1 MSRGHVKGYLTI
13 YLSLT
18 LTVMLSLCLTLIE
31 GARRS
36 SIRLETECV
45 TDIGLHSVL
54 GEYHRELFRQYN
66 LFYVDSSYGTGL
78 PTYCNTQ
85 ARLEDYIRQNLDLE
99 TSGYFDFV
107 YKDLLGVEILDV
119 YIGKVAFASD
129 DEGRRIQKKAAKA
142 MLDEVGVGLVDD
154 VLDWVGVVEQD
165 KLQEYDVTVKR
176 QQVNHDIEERINAKK
191 EEDEEKWYSIEMPD
205 LLGYLNGLLSEGLLL
220 SVLEGEKISTQVI
233 EPSEYISAR
242 RKNGALNVGN
252 AMVTESV
259 TPVERVL
266 FHTYLLRH
274 TGYYGKEKAGGL
286 LRYQVEYLLN
296 GKSSDKENLTGT
308 MWKLCALRSAAN
320 LLFLYKDEKKVAA
333 AQAVAKAAAAV
344 ILMPE
349 LEFLMETSILLGWA
363 YVEGMYDVKV
373 LLKGGKIPLMKSSE
387 EWHYDLDSILESAD
401 MQVSDSNQK
410 GLDYAEYLQILLFL
424 ADGET
429 TAFRFMDIVEMDV
442 RQTAGNQE
450 FRMDGCIDYLEVT
463 AIYKSRFD
471 YRHVVRLQKEYE

>member
-1 MSRGHVKGYLTI
+1 
-13 YLSLT
+13 
-18 LTVMLSLCLTLIE
+18 
-31 GARRS
+31 
-36 SIRLETECV
+36 
-45 TDIGLHSVL
+45 
-54 GEYHRELFRQYN
+54 
-66 LFYVDSSYGTGL
+66 
-78 PTYCNTQ
+78 
-85 ARLEDYIRQNLDLE
+85 
-99 TSGYFDFV
+99 
-107 YKDLLGVEILDV
+107 
-119 YIGKVAFASD
+119 
-129 DEGRRIQKKAAKA
+129 

-165 KLQEYDVTVKR
+165 KLHEYDVAVRR
-176 QQVNHDIEERINAKK
+176 QQVNHDIEERISAKK

-308 MWKLCALRSAAN
+308 MWKLCTLRSAAN

-333 AQAVAKAAAAV
+333 AQTVAKAAAAV

>member
-1 MSRGHVKGYLTI
+1 M
-13 YLSLT
+13 
-18 LTVMLSLCLTLIE
+18 
-31 GARRS
+31 
-36 SIRLETECV
+36 
-45 TDIGLHSVL
+45 
-54 GEYHRELFRQYN
+54 
-66 LFYVDSSYGTGL
+66 DSSYGTGL

-165 KLQEYDVTVKR
+165 KLHEYDVAVSR

-286 LRYQVEYLLN
+286 
-296 GKSSDKENLTGT
+296 
-308 MWKLCALRSAAN
+308 CAIRW
-320 LLFLYKDEKKVAA
+320 
-333 AQAVAKAAAAV
+333 
-344 ILMPE
+344 
-349 LEFLMETSILLGWA
+349 SI
-363 YVEGMYDVKV
+363 
-373 LLKGGKIPLMKSSE
+373 
-387 EWHYDLDSILESAD
+387 
-401 MQVSDSNQK
+401 
-410 GLDYAEYLQILLFL
+410 
-424 ADGET
+424 
-429 TAFRFMDIVEMDV
+429 
-442 RQTAGNQE
+442 
-450 FRMDGCIDYLEVT
+450 C
-463 AIYKSRFD
+463 
-471 YRHVVRLQKEYE
+471 